1 MVLLG
6 NGITGNNKTFLECQ
20 WICVKCKLISYAK
33 MVIRIA
39 SGPCFLYGTKKKNFF
54 FFL

>member
-20 WICVKCKLISYAK
+20 WICVKCKLICKNGDMNCILS
-33 MVIRIA
+33 V
-39 SGPCFLYGTKKKNFF
+39 FLIWDQKKNFF
-54 FFL
+54 FSYKS